1 MLSEKT
7 RREYKQGMYDLYA
20 EVGTTKIEYY
30 ALIVSDEEDIY
41 NEPTSTYSEEPIYLV
56 GTINPLSPTSD
67 PTLYAINKDKEIYMI
82 DVIGLSLENNS
93 LDPYKMITG
102 KFKFENQTYTINK
115 VTPKGMFTDFYT
127 SYEFECERID

>member
-7 RREYKQGMYDLYA
+7 RREYKQGMFDLYS

-30 ALIVSDEEDIY
+30 ALIVSEEEDIY
-41 NEPTSTYSEEPIYLV
+41 NEPTSTLAKDPIYLV
-56 GTINPLSPTSD
+56 GTITPLTPSLD
-67 PTLYAINKDKEIYMI
+67 PTLYAINRDKEIYNFDI
-82 DVIGLSLENNS
+82 IGLSLEKNL
-93 LDPYKMITG
+93 LDPFKMITG

-115 VTPKGMFTDFYT
+115 VTPKGMFTDFFT